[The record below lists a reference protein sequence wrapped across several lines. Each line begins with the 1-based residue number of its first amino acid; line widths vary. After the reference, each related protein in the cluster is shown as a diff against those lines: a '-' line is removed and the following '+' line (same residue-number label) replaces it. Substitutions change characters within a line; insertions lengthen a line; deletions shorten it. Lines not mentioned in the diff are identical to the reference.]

1 MFVCRI
7 LDDSRWEDGTQAS
20 NPTKEG
26 EVQVSSDMSGK
37 RESAL
42 LRSLQARTKMDVT
55 RFWGVGEEMIAE

>member
-1 MFVCRI
+1 MCRI
-7 LDDSRWEDGTQAS
+7 LDDSRWEDGTRAS

-42 LRSLQARTKMDVT
+42 LRSLQARTKMDVDP
-55 RFWGVGEEMIAE
+55 FLGVGEENLAHN